1 MDKKDKIILY
11 ELDKNAKQPLS
22 KIAKIAN
29 LSRESILYRLNKYK
43 KEKTIRDFLTVI
55 NMSKLNYFFTKIYIK
70 LHNITETQEKEL
82 INDLKSN
89 KDIAWVA
96 SCDGKY
102 SLVFG
107 PKAKNMQELNNI
119 LREITN
125 KYNQFILNQD
135 NATILSAHHF
145 YRDYLIDKKATTE
158 RKIKWGEELQE
169 TNLDETNLEI
179 LNELSKN
186 TRIPAVEIAKKL
198 NLSPDAIIKRIK
210 SLEKAGIIEHYM
222 IWPDVNKLI
231 GEFYKVL
238 VTLKNLTKEK
248 EKQIQEYCL
257 QHPNIVYL
265 VNTLGPWQL
274 ELDVEVEN
282 TQHFREVIRDFLNT
296 FPEVVSDYTPLNVY
310 EEYKFRFF
318 EK

>member
-43 KEKTIRDFLTVI
+43 KEGILRDFLTVT

-82 INDLKSN
+82 INDLKNN

-102 SLVFG
+102 SLIFG

-125 KYNQFILNQD
+125 KYNQFILQQD
-135 NATILSAHHF
+135 NATILSAMHF

-169 TNLDETNLEI
+169 TKLDETNLEI

-186 TRIPAVEIAKKL
+186 TRVSSVEIAKKL
-198 NLSPDAIIKRIK
+198 NLSPDAIIQRIK
-210 SLEKAGIIEHYM
+210 SLEKSGIIEHYM
-222 IWPDVNKLI
+222 IWPNVNKLI

-265 VNTLGPWQL
+265 VNTLDPWQL
-274 ELDVEVEN
+274 ELDIEVKDTN
-282 TQHFREVIRDFLNT
+282 HFREVIRDFLNT
-296 FPEVVSDYTPLNVY
+296 FPDIVSDYTPLNIY
-310 EEYKFRFF
+310 EEYKFKFF